1 MWVILPYNKE
11 AERGDK
17 FTLLKGQTVTVFFLL
32 CSYLSSTPHFYQVIA
47 KAWHSLAQQTH
58 SLTIVLGSGQS
69 VIVCVQGTQTA
80 VMKKKTRSVS
90 FLANY

>member
-1 MWVILPYNKE
+1 MWVILLYNEE

-17 FTLLKGQTVTVFFLL
+17 FTPLKGQTMKVFFLL
-32 CSYLSSTPHFYQVIA
+32 CPYLSYTPHVYQVRA

-58 SLTIVLGSGQS
+58 TLTIVLRSGQS

-80 VMKKKTRSVS
+80 VIKSTGSVS
-90 FLANY
+90 FLANN